1 MHLRARRMLL
11 LGTHLPATRVQPGP
25 QPKATCVTRGSGR
38 DIGPGVTACAEVAT
52 TKASP
57 AAVINLIILRL
68 LTVVQMVIEHRVG
81 DAVPVSLAA
90 VRETSRS

>member
-38 DIGPGVTACAEVAT
+38 DIGQGVTACAEVAT

-68 LTVVQMVIEHRVG
+68 LTVVQQMVIEHRVG

-90 VRETSRS
+90 